1 VTIVIRA
8 IDHLVLPVRDL
19 GVARREYER
28 LGFAVAA
35 EARHPF
41 GTANALIFLSD
52 GTYLEPVAI
61 ADPEAAAA
69 ARRDGNPFV
78 ERVAR
83 HLKARGEGMALAALK
98 SADAAADQAAF
109 AKAGFAAGE
118 ALTFRRMAKMP
129 DGGEAEVGFTLAFA
143 ADWQAP
149 EAGFFACQHLAAET
163 MWRAARTDH
172 PNTARGLARV
182 ALVARSPA
190 DFHIFISAVTG
201 QRELRVTSFQLD
213 AELGPTILSVFTP
226 AGFRARYGVEAPNP
240 GAGLLFAGL
249 EVAVADLAAA
259 GRFAGE
265 CTVRV
270 GERLSLAPAPGRGA
284 VLAFCEAMPE

>member
-1 VTIVIRA
+1 MIRP
-8 IDHLVLPVRDL
+8 IDHIVLPVRDL
-19 GVARREYER
+19 GAARRHYEM

-41 GTANALIFLSD
+41 GTANALIFLAD
-52 GTYLEPVAI
+52 GSYLEPVAI
-61 ADPEAAAA
+61 ADPHGAAA
-69 ARRDGNPFV
+69 ARREGNPFV
-78 ERVAR
+78 EQVAR
-83 HLKARGEGMALAALK
+83 HLEARGEGMALAALK
-98 SADAAADQAAF
+98 SPAAAADHASF

-118 ALTFRRMAKMP
+118 ALTFRRMARMP

-143 ADWQAP
+143 ADRAAP

-163 MWRAARTDH
+163 MWRAAITDH

-201 QRELRVTSFQLD
+201 QRELRATSFQLD
-213 AELGPTILSVFTP
+213 AELGATTLSVFTP
-226 AGFRARYGVEAPNP
+226 VGFRARYGVEAPHP

-259 GRFAGE
+259 GRFAGKG
-265 CTVRV
+265 TVRA
-270 GERLSLAPAPGRGA
+270 GEILSLPPAPGRGA
-284 VLAFCEAMPE
+284 VLAFREAALE